1 MRKRRSMSIDSNE
14 WARLVVD
21 VSTPKEI
28 VVDQSTG
35 KRLEDLCSQM
45 TDTCGLIEAT
55 LQLAVEH
62 PREKRD
68 YIKTALSLSARGTR
82 SIKIF
87 LSEWNALVE
96 ESRSRENSERVAE
109 DSAGTGGEC

>member
-1 MRKRRSMSIDSNE
+1 MSVPSHERTDLKADLS
-14 WARLVVD
+14 A
-21 VSTPKEI
+21 PKDI

-35 KRLEDLCSQM
+35 KRLEELCSQM

-55 LQLAVEH
+55 LQLAVEAVSNK
-62 PREKRD
+62 REA

-87 LSEWNALVE
+87 LSEWNVLVE
-96 ESRSRENSERVAE
+96 ESKSQQNSGRS
-109 DSAGTGGEC
+109 T